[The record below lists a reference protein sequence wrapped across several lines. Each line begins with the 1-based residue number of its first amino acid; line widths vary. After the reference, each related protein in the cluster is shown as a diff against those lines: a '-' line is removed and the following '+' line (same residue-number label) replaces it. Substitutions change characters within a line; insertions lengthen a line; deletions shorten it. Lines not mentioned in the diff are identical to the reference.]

1 MTPLDGQPVS
11 VVVVDDSAEVRMLTR
26 IALEVA
32 GGFEVVGEAEDGA
45 AGIEVAAE
53 CRPDLIVLD
62 LVMPGIDGLR
72 AIDGL
77 RRRSP
82 ESAIVMV
89 SAFDSQPLSNA
100 ALDRGADAFISKDA
114 SPRQL
119 ADRLRDALAEATAP
133 TSDDGDELP
142 GRTVLLRRVALALDA
157 DDGPFAVLHVG
168 VDPPLAAADLARLV
182 ADAARKV
189 AEAPF
194 LAGLDSGELAVLVHS
209 DEAAAVAEA
218 VIEALKDRSTAAVGV
233 ASSAHRRY
241 ANAEDPLAVAAEM
254 RRAAATQ
261 PGSTWRADG
270 RAPRIADE
278 PR

>member
-1 MTPLDGQPVS
+1 MTPLDGHPVS
-11 VVVVDDSAEVRMLTR
+11 VVVVDDSPEVRMLTR

-45 AGIEVAAE
+45 AGIEMAAAH
-53 CRPDLIVLD
+53 RPDLIVLD
-62 LVMPGIDGLR
+62 LVMPGVDGLR
-72 AIDGL
+72 AIEGL
-77 RRRSP
+77 RRGSP

-100 ALDRGADAFISKDA
+100 ALDRGADAFISKEA
-114 SPRQL
+114 SPREL
-119 ADRLRDALAEATAP
+119 ADRLRDALAEATGSAG
-133 TSDDGDELP
+133 DDDLP
-142 GRTVLLRRVALALDA
+142 GRRVLLRRVALALDA

-182 ADAARKV
+182 ADAAGRA

-194 LAGLDSGELAVLVHS
+194 VAGLEGGELAVLVHS

-218 VIEALKDRSTAAVGV
+218 VIEALKDRAVAAVGV
-233 ASSAHRRY
+233 ASSEHRQY
-241 ANAEDPLAVAAEM
+241 ANAEGPLAVAAEM
-254 RRAAATQ
+254 RKAAGAQ
-261 PGSTWRADG
+261 PGSAWRADD